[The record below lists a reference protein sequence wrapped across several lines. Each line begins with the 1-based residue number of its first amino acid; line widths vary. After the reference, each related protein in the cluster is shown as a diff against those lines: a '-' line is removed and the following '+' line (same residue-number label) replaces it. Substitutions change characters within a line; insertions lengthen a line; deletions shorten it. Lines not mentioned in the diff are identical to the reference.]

1 MMLLKLLTSKLGR
14 ALALAGVVLMA
25 VVAFGASKKREGRQ
39 EAVNEDMKNAN
50 DLRDDVRNDDP
61 GRVHEYDGAGWR
73 D

>member
-14 ALALAGVVLMA
+14 GLAIAVAVLLAIVTL
-25 VVAFGASKKREGRQ
+25 GASKKREGRQ

-50 DLRDDVRNDDP
+50 DLRNDVRNDDP

>member
-1 MMLLKLLTSKLGR
+1 MLLKLLTSKLGR
-14 ALALAGVVLMA
+14 GLAIAVAVLLAIVT
-25 VVAFGASKKREGRQ
+25 FGASKKREGRQ

-50 DLRDDVRNDDP
+50 DLRNDVRNDDP

>member
-14 ALALAGVVLMA
+14 GLAIAVAVLLAIVT
-25 VVAFGASKKREGRQ
+25 FGASKKREGRQ

-50 DLRDDVRNDDP
+50 DLRNDVRNDDP
-61 GRVHEYDGAGWR
+61 DRVHEYDGAGWR